1 MMKAFAGT
9 PEREKAIIQKLLT
22 DTKKNTIK
30 EIAKQCHVEEVV
42 YRAIPDD
49 VLDPASLEF
58 VFKTSSMGNGKLA
71 VKHANVAFAGTKPLD
86 QFDYAVYK
94 TDAYNRLN
102 DKEWH
107 TLYYPMPFDEFILS
121 CNSGI
126 SLGSYLLSGIS
137 QLFTNDYEAV
147 LKEYNENTFDSLES
161 KAKALSYLF
170 TWLSD
175 KGIHMQL
182 AEKVDSRDHISGMLG
197 VIMTDNEWHALQHDW
212 AAFCETP
219 EKFKGTAVT
228 EMVHAWLND
237 MRNSDEVG
245 TTEEPSV
252 KSDDAAGVPLP
263 DHLQPYQQEGPEL
276 LPPDQPKRLEFL

>member
-1 MMKAFAGT
+1 MKSFTGT
-9 PEREKAIIQKLLT
+9 LEEEKAIIQTLLT
-22 DTKKNTIK
+22 GTKKDTIK
-30 EIAKQCHVEEVV
+30 KIAKRWNIGEVV
-42 YRAIPDD
+42 YRVVDENEI
-49 VLDPASLEF
+49 DPALLEF
-58 VFKTSSMGNGKLA
+58 VLKTSSQENGFLA
-71 VKHANVAFAGTKPLD
+71 VKWAHEAFSKPATLD
-86 QFDYAVYK
+86 KFDYAVYK
-94 TDAYNRLN
+94 TDACNRLN

-126 SLGSYLLSGIS
+126 SLGSYLLSGIR
-137 QLFTNDYEAV
+137 QLFPNDYEAV

-182 AEKVDSRDHISGMLG
+182 AEKVDSRDQISGMLG

-263 DHLQPYQQEGPEL
+263 DHLQSYQQEGPEL

>member
-1 MMKAFAGT
+1 MKSFDVTSA
-9 PEREKAIIQKLLT
+9 EEKEVIQKLLT
-22 DTKKNTIK
+22 DTKKDTIK
-30 EIAKQCHVEEVV
+30 EIAKYCRVEEVV
-42 YRAIPDD
+42 YRAIPED
-49 VLDPASLEF
+49 VFDPASLEF
-58 VFKTSSMGNGKLA
+58 VFKTSSAGNGKLA
-71 VKHANVAFAGTKPLD
+71 VKRANVAFAGTKPLD
-86 QFDYAVYK
+86 QFGYAVYK
-94 TDAYNRLN
+94 TDACNRLN

-121 CNSGI
+121 CNFGI
-126 SLGSYLLSGIS
+126 SLGSYLLSGIR
-137 QLFTNDYEAV
+137 QIFPNDYEAV
-147 LKEYNENTFDSLES
+147 LEEYNKNTFDSLES
-161 KAKALSYLF
+161 KAKALSYLL

-182 AEKVDSRDHISGMLG
+182 AEKVDSRDQISDMLG

-252 KSDDAAGVPLP
+252 KSEDAAGVPLP

-276 LPPDQPKRLEFL
+276 LPPGPPKRMEFL

>member
-1 MMKAFAGT
+1 MKAFAGT
-9 PEREKAIIQKLLT
+9 LEEEKAIIQKLLT
-22 DTKKNTIK
+22 DTKKDTIK
-30 EIAKQCHVEEVV
+30 KIAKRWNIGEVV
-42 YRAIPDD
+42 YRVVDENEIDP
-49 VLDPASLEF
+49 VLLEF
-58 VFKTSSMGNGKLA
+58 VFKTSSQENGFLA
-71 VKHANVAFAGTKPLD
+71 VKWAHEAFIKPATLD
-86 QFDYAVYK
+86 KFDYAVYK
-94 TDAYNRLN
+94 TDACNRLN

-126 SLGSYLLSGIS
+126 SLGSYLLSGIRL
-137 QLFTNDYEAV
+137 LFPNDYEAV

-182 AEKVDSRDHISGMLG
+182 AEKVDSRDQISGMLG